1 MAGRRYLLMSTTEE
15 LQDRPGSDK
24 SSDSGH
30 SWMQIDSA
38 KLRDSA
44 RSWMQVNSDKSSD
57 SDHSQ
62 T

>member
-1 MAGRRYLLMSTTEE
+1 MAGWRYLLMLTTEE
-15 LQDRPGSDK
+15 MQDRPGSDK
-24 SSDSGH
+24 SSDSRR

-38 KLRDSA
+38 MLRDSA
-44 RSWMQVNSDKSSD
+44 RSWMQVDSNKSSD